1 MFWGNV
7 PWNFT
12 TSHIY
17 IHHRLDGGIGDTF
30 YEWDIDRTSLYDFMF
45 YVHRIFMHMIGYSSI
60 KFFLANGLKSKS
72 DQLIWGIIIYWSVI
86 VVILTITRSLLF
98 VFWLMIQPLL
108 CMTYFLAL
116 INIGFHGFLEFDE
129 NGQHI
134 PTVNSTTIID
144 GEDDLFGEDDH
155 MAHHY
160 NTNVYFRNLSEHQK
174 SKIDDFKRT
183 KASVFQKISIVELS
197 IFILLNLWDKVAD
210 HYVDYSGKLSREEII
225 ELLVKRL
232 KLQETSF
239 DYYQNYLNNPTIE
252 ARKQLIQQFKS
263 SHTTTTTTTINT
275 SSDTETTTTIS
286 TAKTSSSTAS
296 VDSDDS
302 NSNDSSSSDGSI
314 DDNSGTTTT
323 SEMISTAIH
332 SRAESVRAVTTH
344 DRALN

>member
-12 TSHIY
+12 TSHVY

-72 DQLIWGIIIYWSVI
+72 DQLIWGIVIYWSVI
-86 VVILTITRSLLF
+86 LVILTMTRSLLF

-129 NGQHI
+129 NGHHI

-160 NTNVYFRNLSEHQK
+160 HTNVYFRNLSEHQK

-183 KASVFQKISIVELS
+183 KASIFQKISIVELS

-210 HYVDYSGKLSREEII
+210 HYVDYSGKLSRQEII

-239 DYYQNYLNNPTIE
+239 DHYQKYLNSPTIE
-252 ARKQLIQQFKS
+252 ARKQLIHQSKS
-263 SHTTTTTTTINT
+263 SLTTTTTTDTT
-275 SSDTETTTTIS
+275 STDT
-286 TAKTSSSTAS
+286 TSAS
-296 VDSDDS
+296 IDSDDS
-302 NSNDSSSSDGSI
+302 NSNDSSSYGSSS
-314 DDNSGTTTT
+314 DDNIGGASEIVTTA
-323 SEMISTAIH
+323 AIH
-332 SRAESVRAVTTH
+332 SRTDSVIAVVNTQ
-344 DRALN
+344 DRGVFN

>member
-1 MFWGNV
+1 VGHFFENWVGLFWGNV

-30 YEWDIDRTSLYDFMF
+30 YEWDIDRTSLSDFML

-72 DQLIWGIIIYWSVI
+72 DQLLWGIITYWSVI
-86 VVILTITRSLLF
+86 VVILTITHSPMF

-129 NGQHI
+129 HGNHV

-160 NTNVYFRNLSEHQK
+160 YTNVYFRNLPTHQK

-210 HYVDYSGKLSREEII
+210 HYVDYTGKLSRQEII
-225 ELLVKRL
+225 DMLVKRL
-232 KLQETSF
+232 KLKETSF
-239 DYYQNYLNNPTIE
+239 DHYQNYLNSPTVE
-252 ARKQLIQQFKS
+252 ARKQLIQHFKS
-263 SHTTTTTTTINT
+263 TMTIATNSEIITTTDKTAIT
-275 SSDTETTTTIS
+275 S
-286 TAKTSSSTAS
+286 ATAS
-296 VDSDDS
+296 IESDDSSVGSANSSSDDS
-302 NSNDSSSSDGSI
+302 NGIGGSDG
-314 DDNSGTTTT
+314 
-323 SEMISTAIH
+323 ETAY
-332 SRAESVRAVTTH
+332 VPVAVQ
-344 DRALN
+344 DGNN

>member
-72 DQLIWGIIIYWSVI
+72 DQLLWGIIIYWSVI
-86 VVILTITRSLLF
+86 GLILTITHSLLF

-160 NTNVYFRNLSEHQK
+160 HTNVYFRNLSEHQK
-174 SKIDDFKRT
+174 SKQDDFQRT

-210 HYVDYSGKLSREEII
+210 HYVDYSGKLTRQEII

-239 DYYQNYLNNPTIE
+239 DHYQNYLNNPTIE
-252 ARKQLIQQFKS
+252 ARKQLIQQFNS
-263 SHTTTTTTTINT
+263 SLTTTATTTVTDIDTVT
-275 SSDTETTTTIS
+275 STT
-286 TAKTSSSTAS
+286 KTSSSTAS

-302 NSNDSSSSDGSI
+302 NSNDSSSDGSI
-314 DDNSGTTTT
+314 DDHSGT
-323 SEMISTAIH
+323 SDRISTA
-332 SRAESVRAVTTH
+332 ESIKALTTTQDIVH
-344 DRALN
+344 N